1 MKILR
6 NLLVLLL
13 LMCISVASVI
23 GYKGYDLYK
32 TKVRELPI
40 EEAVSNIMLDEDFVS
55 YGDISK
61 DFMNATVAIEDHR
74 FWFREGIDYIAI
86 ARALVA
92 NVFMGKIVEGGSTIT
107 TQVVKNI
114 YFDNSANFLRKIA
127 EIFFVQDFEKLYSKE
142 EILALYVN
150 IIYYGDGYYGIK
162 QAAKGYYDKAPNKL
176 DLYESAMIAGLPQA
190 PSIYQLSTGRD
201 KAVKR
206 QKQVLEA
213 MVLYDFI
220 SEDAMDYALLREE

>member
-1 MKILR
+1 MKVLK
-6 NLLVLLL
+6 NLLILLL
-13 LMCISVASVI
+13 LVCISVASVV

-32 TKVRELPI
+32 TKITELPI
-40 EEAVSNIMLDEDFVS
+40 EEAVNNIMLEEDFVG
-55 YGDISK
+55 YEDISK

-86 ARALVA
+86 ARALVS
-92 NVFMGKIVEGGSTIT
+92 NVFNGKVVEGGSTIT

-127 EIFFVQDFEKLYSKE
+127 EIFFVKDFEKLYSKE
-142 EILALYVN
+142 EILSLYVN

-162 QAAKGYYDKAPNKL
+162 QAAKGYYDKDPIDL
-176 DLYESAMIAGLPQA
+176 DLAQSAMLAGLPQA
-190 PSIYQLSTGRD
+190 PSVYQLSSGKD
-201 KAVKR
+201 KAIKR
-206 QKQVLEA
+206 QRNVLEA

-220 SEDAMDYALLREE
+220 SEDEMNSVLLGD